1 MGNTRSRY
9 LNGILTFFEGV
20 SQQTLHPLA
29 PVHYMEDFLGK
40 DTIPPEKWTY
50 IDVSAAGNTTPLLAA
65 DVANGVLRL
74 PLDSTSEAQ
83 ESGVYWNDQ
92 RPLVLNQGLV
102 CEMGVSLQTL
112 PTLLGIGVWGLAGN
126 KNAVADSVEESIWF
140 RVDGSGAVTVETDDT
155 VNEQTKVSTGVTFT
169 AGQKKI
175 FRIDCTDIA
184 NIKFYI
190 DGVNVAGGTTFN
202 MNTVPTLALQPYVHL
217 AKASGAGLGVL
228 DVDFIR
234 VWQNRS

>member
-1 MGNTRSRY
+1 MGSTRSRY
-9 LNGILTFFEGV
+9 INNILTFFDSV
-20 SQQTLHPLA
+20 TQQTTLPLA
-29 PVHYMEDFLGK
+29 PVQYMEDFLGK

-50 IDVSAAGNTTPLLAA
+50 IDVSTAGNTTPILAA

-102 CEMGVSLQTL
+102 IEMGVSLQTL

-126 KNAVADSVEESIWF
+126 KNAVADTVAESIWF
-140 RVDGSGAVTVETDDT
+140 RVDGSGAVTVESDDT
-155 VNEQTKVSTGVTFT
+155 VNEQAVIATGVTFT

-175 FRIDCTDIA
+175 FRIDCTTITD
-184 NIKFYI
+184 IKFYI
-190 DGVNVAGGTTFN
+190 DGVPVATGTTFN
-202 MNTVPTLALQPYVHL
+202 MGQVPTLALQPYVHL
-217 AKASGAGLGVL
+217 AKASGAGLGVI
-228 DVDFIR
+228 DVDYIR
-234 VWQNRS
+234 VWQHRV

>member
-1 MGNTRSRY
+1 MSTKSQFMKGV
-9 LNGILTFFEGV
+9 LTFFDSVTHERV
-20 SQQTLHPLA
+20 NPMS
-29 PVHYMEDFLGK
+29 PVVFYEDFLGK
-40 DTIPPEKWTY
+40 DTIPPERWTY
-50 IDVSAAGNTTPLLAA
+50 IDVSAAGNTTPLHAA

-74 PLDSTSEAQ
+74 PLDATSEAQ
-83 ESGVYWNDQ
+83 ESGITWNDQ

-102 CEMGVSLQTL
+102 IEMGVSLQTL

-126 KNAVADSVEESIWF
+126 KNAVANTVAESIWF
-140 RVDGSGAVTVETDDT
+140 RVDGSGAVTVENDDT
-155 VNEQTKVSTGVTFT
+155 ANETSLVATGVTFT

-175 FRIDCTDIA
+175 FRINCTDIS
-184 NIKFYI
+184 NIKFFI
-190 DGVNVAGGTTFN
+190 DGVGVATTTTFN
-202 MNTVPTLALQPYVHL
+202 MSTVPTLALQPYVHL

>member
-1 MGNTRSRY
+1 MGSTKSSFR
-9 LNGILTFFEGV
+9 NGILAFFDSLTHERV
-20 SQQTLHPLA
+20 L
-29 PVHYMEDFLGK
+29 PVAGCMFKEDFLGK
-40 DTIPPEKWTY
+40 DTIPPERFTY
-50 IDVSAAGNTTPLLAA
+50 IDVSSAGNTTPIIAA

-102 CEMGVSLQTL
+102 CEMGISLQTL

-126 KNAVADSVEESIWF
+126 KNAVADTVAESIWF
-140 RVDGSGAVTVETDDT
+140 RVDGSGAITVESDDT
-155 VNEQTKVSTGVTFT
+155 ANEQAVISTGVTFT

-175 FRIDCTDIA
+175 FRIDCTTITD
-184 NIKFYI
+184 IKFYI
-190 DGVNVAGGTTFN
+190 DGVNVAAGTTFN
-202 MNTVPTLALQPYVHL
+202 MSTVPTLALQPYIHL
-217 AKASGAGLGVL
+217 AKASGAGLGVI

-234 VWQNRS
+234 LWQHRS